1 MIRVSSNPNPNPNP
15 NPSPNLNPSP
25 TPNLDELPFVEACE
39 ANYTGA
45 KLGHKIE
52 AAQRRGAAEV
62 GLGLT

>member
-1 MIRVSSNPNPNPNP
+1 MAGWAAHPKPSPNPSPNP
-15 NPSPNLNPSP
+15 NPSPTPS
-25 TPNLDELPFVEACE
+25 LDGLPFVGACE
-39 ANYTGA
+39 GNYTGA